1 MGSLHSQVFSNQL
14 FNMKSMILIAVFLAV
29 AAAAPQD
36 QRPAAIILKQTQN
49 HDTEQQKFSYSFESD
64 DGIAVSAN
72 GIQKQI
78 EKAEEAGIVSNGAY
92 SYSLDGVTYSVNWVA
107 DE

>member
-1 MGSLHSQVFSNQL
+1 MGSLHSQVFFNQL

-49 HDTEQQKFSYSFESD
+49 HDTEQHLLTKDLPNPLMISFTITHLRRPETLKLPSIPMD
-64 DGIAVSAN
+64 P
-72 GIQKQI
+72 
-78 EKAEEAGIVSNGAY
+78 
-92 SYSLDGVTYSVNWVA
+92 SLKPKRTENSKLMTS
-107 DE
+107 